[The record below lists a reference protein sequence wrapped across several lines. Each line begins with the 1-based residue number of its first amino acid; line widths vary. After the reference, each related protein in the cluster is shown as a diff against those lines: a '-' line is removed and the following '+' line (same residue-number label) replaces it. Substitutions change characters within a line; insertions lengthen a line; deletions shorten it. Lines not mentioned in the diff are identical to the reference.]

1 MIFRSFNPSKED
13 LLPLGVQRDTRNPLP
28 QMLSWRLTHSEF
40 SLSRGLWELTG
51 RQRSALGLSTCR
63 GTDTGNRQRSLLPG
77 AFACS
82 QTVREGQR

>member
-13 LLPLGVQRDTRNPLP
+13 LLPLRVQRDTRYPLP

-40 SLSRGLWELTG
+40 SLSWDLRELTG
-51 RQRSALGLSTCR
+51 RQCSALDRSTCR

-82 QTVREGQR
+82 QTVHEGQR